1 MFDWFL
7 ACNIQ
12 TFQPIISSFITLHP
26 WVVNEIKS
34 EPLQKANCFAT
45 LLSLNGAVKYL
56 DRLKVCYKIK
66 WRIVKT
72 FAVISIFGLWQI
84 FYARIFV
91 DKTLGLKL
99 IAIIG

>member
-56 DRLKVCYKIK
+56 DRLKVCYNIK
-66 WRIVKT
+66 RRTFNT
-72 FAVISIFGLWQI
+72 FARISIFGLCRV
-84 FYARIFV
+84 YAFFFNE
-91 DKTLGLKL
+91 KTMGIKL
-99 IAIIG
+99 S